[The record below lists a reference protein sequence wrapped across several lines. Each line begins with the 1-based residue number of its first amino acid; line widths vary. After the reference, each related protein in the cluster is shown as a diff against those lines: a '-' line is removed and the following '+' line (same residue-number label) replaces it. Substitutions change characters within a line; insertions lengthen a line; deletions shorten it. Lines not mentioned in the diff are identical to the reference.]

1 MNDTRLTEELLGKN
15 HGDGV
20 RKRTLASASYYIRK
34 ILESILRG
42 LPKTHCAIYAA
53 STQRLRLPDIQSPNC
68 KIKSNSN
75 KNQMIDGRVIVT
87 RRRLIGYSTR
97 NQPLPFLV
105 CGHLEKT
112 LGTFSFSL
120 FLHNLGNLSNF
131 KLKQNP
137 FDE

>member
-20 RKRTLASASYYIRK
+20 RKRTLASASYYIRN
-34 ILESILRG
+34 IFESILSG
-42 LPKTHCAIYAA
+42 LPKTHCAIYAT
-53 STQRLRLPDIQSPNC
+53 STQRLRLPDIQSRNC

-75 KNQMIDGRVIVT
+75 QNQMIDGRVIVT
-87 RRRLIGYSTR
+87 RRRLIGY
-97 NQPLPFLV
+97 QPLPFLV